1 MSSFTQAPNAGLSLA
16 DYERKLLARDKT
28 IDVLKR
34 RIAQEARH
42 SHTTPF
48 AILEQNIG
56 LEKVV
61 ARKTMELENERREL
75 EKALSELR
83 LTQAQLLQAQKME
96 SIGQLAAGIAH
107 EINTRLSM
115 FQTMSVL

>member
-1 MSSFTQAPNAGLSLA
+1 MSSFTKEPSQSLSLE

-42 SHTTPF
+42 SNATPF

-75 EKALSELR
+75 EKALS
-83 LTQAQLLQAQKME
+83 
-96 SIGQLAAGIAH
+96 
-107 EINTRLSM
+107 
-115 FQTMSVL
+115 

>member
-1 MSSFTQAPNAGLSLA
+1 MSSFTQEPNAGLSQA

-75 EKALSELR
+75 KKHYRITVS
-83 LTQAQLLQAQKME
+83 
-96 SIGQLAAGIAH
+96 AGPTVASA
-107 EINTRLSM
+107 ENGVYWSACRRYCA
-115 FQTMSVL
+115 